1 MRNTS
6 KVIAMSVSM
15 FTLMAFAT
23 ITKSYAPSMYSMKPL
38 VLETYPI
45 VPIEVEIEDKPIA
58 IIAKGHDDFLDAIG
72 QKESNNNYLIVNTYG
87 YMGKYQFGKSTL
99 KGLGYKLTRE
109 QFLNSPYIQ
118 EEAMQKLL
126 AHNKKKLQKYID
138 KYDNKTIHGVYITE
152 SGILAA
158 AHLAGQGNVKKF
170 FRKGYE
176 FKDGFG
182 TKMTTYMELFSGYS
196 LNFN

>member
-38 VLETYPI
+38 VLETYPV

-138 KYDNKTIHGVYITE
+138 KYDNKIIHGVYITE

-170 FRKGYE
+170 FKKGYE

>member
-1 MRNTS
+1 
-6 KVIAMSVSM
+6 MSVSM

>member
-23 ITKSYAPSMYSMKPL
+23 ITKSYAPSAYSMKPL
-38 VLETYPI
+38 VLETFP
-45 VPIEVEIEDKPIA
+45 VQPIEVEIEEAPIA
-58 IIAKGHDDFLDAIG
+58 IIAKGHDEFLDAIG

-99 KGLGYKLTRE
+99 KGLGYKITRDE
-109 QFLNSPYIQ
+109 FLNNPQIQ
-118 EEAMQKLL
+118 EEAMLKLL
-126 AHNKKKLQKYID
+126 QHNRKKLKKYIE
-138 KYDNKTIHGVYITE
+138 KYNNKVVHGVYITE

-182 TKMTTYMELFSGYS
+182 TKMTTYMNLFSGYS
-196 LNFN
+196 LNL